1 MWSLSVIPS
10 KNIGLPHDGAAFHDE
25 TAGECAD
32 RLRDLR
38 AMGYHVPQHAID
50 ALTEEVA

>member
-10 KNIGLPHDGAAFHDE
+10 KNIGLPHDGEAFCDA
-25 TAGECAD
+25 TAEECAS
-32 RLRDLR
+32 RLRELR

-50 ALTEEVA
+50 ALTEEA